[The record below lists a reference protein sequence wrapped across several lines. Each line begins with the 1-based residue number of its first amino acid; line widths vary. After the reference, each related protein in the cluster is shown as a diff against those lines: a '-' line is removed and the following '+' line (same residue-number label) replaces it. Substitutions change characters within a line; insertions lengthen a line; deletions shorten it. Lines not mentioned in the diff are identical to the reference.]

1 MRDQPLVDKPLC
13 DEEEPCCAF
22 GQQAP
27 SPTPHPHGVLADH
40 PQVCSLSCANYRPL
54 TGISSTLQAVQAETG
69 SGIVCLSTNGQP
81 AAWLPALLVRAAL
94 VVTAGASLLPHLST
108 ALPHLH
114 AADQHGEQQHSA
126 CGGQMLVEKQLC
138 PGEDG
143 CASPLASSSAVPLQH
158 RRGTGVLLLALGGT
172 IPMRFAHKEHGKW
185 ICHLHGFC
193 FFFFLTKVKTTKNVI
208 TLPCCCYKQS

>member
-1 MRDQPLVDKPLC
+1 MFEHKW
-13 DEEEPCCAF
+13 A
-22 GQQAP
+22 A
-27 SPTPHPHGVLADH
+27 SSLAA
-40 PQVCSLSCANYRPL
+40 CS
-54 TGISSTLQAVQAETG
+54 
-69 SGIVCLSTNGQP
+69 
-81 AAWLPALLVRAAL
+81 
-94 VVTAGASLLPHLST
+94 AGARGAGGDSRSVAASILSHLST

-114 AADQHGEQQHSA
+114 AADQHGEQQHGA

-185 ICHLHGFC
+185 ICHLHGF
-193 FFFFLTKVKTTKNVI
+193 FFFFF
-208 TLPCCCYKQS
+208 